1 MFICEKCHEKD
12 GCPMVHFFESVG
24 PCEVC
29 NVRSVCWDC
38 KGEPK
43 EQEPVRK

>member
-12 GCPMVHFFESVG
+12 GCPMAHFFVSVG

-29 NVRSVCWDC
+29 HVRSECWDC

-43 EQEPVRK
+43 EEPVRK